1 MEKVQVKQ
9 VEGAVDNSSNQTID
23 GEKTFA
29 SSATFQSKGTAVML
43 KMEGGYIYWTKNA
56 AVLNAEGN
64 MRLGKDPTTGAPS
77 VQIYKGGAWSDATF

>member
-1 MEKVQVKQ
+1 
-9 VEGAVDNSSNQTID
+9 
-23 GEKTFA
+23 
-29 SSATFQSKGTAVML
+29 ML

-64 MRLGKDPTTGAPS
+64 MRLGKHPTTGAPS